1 MNLLAP
7 GKRFLPAS
15 EDAVCPYMKK
25 ITLEKIATCLER
37 MQPRVS
43 VPEPI
48 AARARR
54 ALDRMVAIA
63 P

>member
-1 MNLLAP
+1 
-7 GKRFLPAS
+7 
-15 EDAVCPYMKK
+15 MKK
-25 ITLEKIATCLER
+25 ITLEKVAACLER
-37 MQPRVS
+37 MEPRVS

-48 AARARR
+48 ASRARL